1 MNILY
6 ITHCDPR
13 LTNFGSAQRSHFL
26 WEALKKIGTVYTVY
40 NIGPNEEPVSDGND
54 RICSACFAPGGYM
67 KLHLFAKTNSMF
79 APFVWPFRSEK
90 VLRQKMPWKGV
101 SFDKIVVRYLGNVA
115 LTNAWKFG
123 SVYVDIDDLP
133 YESYNTIRRGR
144 IPPPFGR
151 MGSLLVS
158 WWQKYILRKC
168 NAAWIAS
175 PDQVAMVSSICP
187 CAALTN
193 LPVPPASDYK
203 ITGSQKRQLMTVG
216 LMSYEPNYEGVDW
229 FVDNVWPLV
238 HKQVSD
244 LTYRICGGGVP
255 ERLRGKWS
263 TLPGVEV
270 AGFVKDIDKVYE
282 ESIAVVTP
290 IWSGAG
296 TCIKVPEAVLRGRK
310 VFATPF
316 AVRGLSGEM
325 VRNLGIEVSDDAAA
339 MTELVVQ
346 WVSAASAWRDSV
358 QREVSSVGQ
367 AEFSQEVF
375 ASAVAKVLGV

>member
-13 LTNFGSAQRSHFL
+13 DTGFGSAQRSHLL
-26 WEALKKIGTVYTVY
+26 WEALKKFGDVYTVY
-40 NIGPNEEPVSDGND
+40 NIGPTANPVND
-54 RICSACFAPGGYM
+54 EAHRIKSVCFAPKGFWAI
-67 KLHLFAKTNSMF
+67 HIFAFINRKF
-79 APFVWPFRSEK
+79 APFVWPFRRWQY
-90 VLRQKMPWKGV
+90 LRDKIPWKDV
-101 SFDKIVVRYLGNVA
+101 AFDIVVARYIGTVA

-123 SVYVDIDDLP
+123 KVYVDIDDLP
-133 YESYNTIRRGR
+133 SESFNTIRRGR
-144 IPPPFGR
+144 MLPPFGWI
-151 MGSLLVS
+151 GSMLVA
-158 WWQKYILRKC
+158 WWQKYILKKC
-168 NAAWIAS
+168 SAAWIAS
-175 PDQVAMVSSICP
+175 ADQVDQISRTCP
-187 CAALTN
+187 CSGLPN
-193 LPVPPASDYK
+193 LPMPVSDGYK
-203 ITGSQKRQLMTVG
+203 VNGAQKEQIMTVG
-216 LMSYEPNYEGVDW
+216 LMSYEPNYQGVDW
-229 FVDNVWPLV
+229 FIDNVWPVVHEKIPDLV
-238 HKQVSD
+238 
-244 LTYRICGGGVP
+244 YRICGGGVP
-255 ERLRGKWS
+255 ERLCEKWAAR
-263 TLPGVEV
+263 PGVEV

-296 TCIKVPEAVLRGRK
+296 TCIKVPEAALRGRK

-346 WVSAASAWRDSV
+346 WVSAASARRDSV
-358 QREVSSVGQ
+358 QREISSVGQ